1 MRRHYDPKTKTVK
14 DEMAFPFLRDSNGK
28 KVLDQAEFDEIWPKL
43 RVLAR
48 CQPEDKN
55 TLVSGLQGSMVFANS
70 KRIEGLKNNFDIDI
84 FPDYQVVAVTGD
96 GTNDAPA
103 LRAADVGFAMG
114 ITGTDVAKSACDIII
129 MDDNFSSIVTAILWG
144 RNVFDSISK
153 FIQFQLTVNIVALLS
168 AVVGAFAFNA
178 SPLGAVQMLW
188 VNLIMD
194 SFASVALA
202 TEPPIPDLLER
213 KPYGKR
219 KPMITRVMWF
229 NMIGQSIYQIIV
241 VLVLLFAG
249 HKLSF
254 LEANKCYVRELEQPR
269 LNAHTHS
276 HIHIHKS
283 LT

>member
-1 MRRHYDPKTKTVK
+1 
-14 DEMAFPFLRDSNGK
+14 
-28 KVLDQAEFDEIWPKL
+28 
-43 RVLAR
+43 
-48 CQPEDKN
+48 
-55 TLVSGLQGSMVFANS
+55 
-70 KRIEGLKNNFDIDI
+70 
-84 FPDYQVVAVTGD
+84 
-96 GTNDAPA
+96 
-103 LRAADVGFAMG
+103 
-114 ITGTDVAKSACDIII
+114 

-202 TEPPIPDLLER
+202 TEPPVPDLLER

>member
-1 MRRHYDPKTKTVK
+1 
-14 DEMAFPFLRDSNGK
+14 MAFPFLRDENGNK
-28 KVLDQAEFDEIWPKL
+28 ILDQSEFDEIWPKL

-55 TLVSGLQGSMVFANS
+55 TLVSGLQSSMVFANS
-70 KRIEGLKNNFDIDI
+70 KRIDSLEKDFGIEI

-153 FIQFQLTVNIVALLS
+153 FIQFQLTVNIVALFS

-202 TEPPIPDLLER
+202 TESPVPDLLER

-241 VLVLLFAG
+241 VMLLLFAG
-249 HKLSF
+249 HKFSW
-254 LEANKCYVRELEQPR
+254 LEANKCYVRSVR
-269 LNAHTHS
+269 AWS
-276 HIHIHKS
+276 SRIS
-283 LT
+283 RFSMF